1 MTMDTRLAD
10 RVYFLQKEALEGL
23 EVIVEETERT
33 EKIEPSTTSIR
44 AMASSLF
51 GKLKEDC

>member
-44 AMASSLF
+44 AMALSLF